1 MTYVF
6 RISDSS
12 RVACTMQSTSA
23 FLLLNGF
30 SVAIKLDH
38 KISNEFH
45 HIRSHACSD
54 VQTKAVRDLLTWLL
68 LEHASKFDVVVQP
81 PFGPP
86 YLDEFEYK
94 TTAESKLQIKGT
106 SGVACS
112 LGLQHFL
119 KNYCHAHI
127 SWSGDQLKI
136 PKPFPTVKDL
146 TRITLPYRCSNV
158 HRSSSVVRLTPC
170 VPEVFYFDDWYPWF
184 DTSRFP
190 FRI

>member
-1 MTYVF
+1 
-6 RISDSS
+6 
-12 RVACTMQSTSA
+12 MQSTSA
-23 FLLLNGF
+23 FAHLLTFLLLNGF
-30 SVAIKLDH
+30 SIARKLDH

-45 HIRSHACSD
+45 HIRSHASSD
-54 VQTKAVRDLLTWLL
+54 VQTKAVRDPITRLLP
-68 LEHASKFDVVVQP
+68 EHASKFDIVVQP

-106 SGVACS
+106 SGVASS

-119 KNYCHAHI
+119 KNYCNVHL

-136 PKPFPTVKDL
+136 PKPFPTVKGL
-146 TRITLPYRCSNV
+146 TRITLPYRYSNV

-170 VPEVFYFDDWYPWF
+170 VPEVFYLDDRFAWF

-190 FRI
+190 YRI